1 MAGRLQGKRAFVSGA
16 GQGIGRASAIA
27 MAAEGAE
34 VLATDRDAN
43 KLVGLEGMRTAAL
56 DMLDDAAVARVLGA
70 AGPIDVLFNC
80 AGFVHQNTALS
91 CTDAEWDFAFA
102 LNVRSLW
109 KASAAVLPGMIER
122 GRGSVIHMASAA
134 SSIKGAPNRFLYGTT
149 KAAVI
154 GMTRAMAADVVK
166 EGVRVNC
173 LAPGTVETPSWEERV
188 AANAAAGGMEAARA
202 AFVARQAMGRLA
214 QPEEIAALVVYLAS
228 DESAFVTG
236 QAMVIDGG
244 WTL

>member
-1 MAGRLQGKRAFVSGA
+1 
-16 GQGIGRASAIA
+16 
-27 MAAEGAE
+27 
-34 VLATDRDAN
+34 
-43 KLVGLEGMRTAAL
+43 MRTEAL

-80 AGFVHQNTALS
+80 AGYVHQNTALT
-91 CTDAEWDFAFA
+91 CTDEEWEFGFA

-122 GRGSVIHMASAA
+122 GRGSIIHMASAA

-149 KAAVI
+149 KAAVV
-154 GMTRAMAADVVK
+154 GMTRAMAADVVTQ
-166 EGVRVNC
+166 GIRVNC

-188 AANAAAGGMEAARA
+188 AANAAAAGGMDAARA

-228 DESAFVTG
+228 DESSFVTG